1 MMRGRSFFRWRV
13 QWAALLGFRGAQM
26 IPSRGRM
33 RTICVMLVVV
43 AAFIAMTPPKKAT
56 ELGWVGT
63 WIITC
68 FVAAMPFFG
77 ATIAGSRR
85 EHVVPL
91 VLIYLGAMF
100 AGWISEPI
108 GGIVGGSILMG
119 GGAWF
124 LWRAVADSAVEQ
136 RLSAGRTK
144 TPVGHE
150 SPGPSGNQL
159 PDDATQPTSRHPEAP
174 PPPDR

>member
-1 MMRGRSFFRWRV
+1 
-13 QWAALLGFRGAQM
+13 M

-43 AAFIAMTPPKKAT
+43 AAFIAMTPPRKAT
-56 ELGWVGT
+56 EVGWVGT

-77 ATIAGSRR
+77 AVIAGSRR

-108 GGIVGGSILMG
+108 GGIVGGCILMG
-119 GGAWF
+119 GG
-124 LWRAVADSAVEQ
+124 LVS
-136 RLSAGRTK
+136 LAGRRRF
-144 TPVGHE
+144 
-150 SPGPSGNQL
+150 GPTRVHG
-159 PDDATQPTSRHPEAP
+159 
-174 PPPDR
+174 